1 MVPEKTSGDILYRAP
16 TVGELID
23 RRPMSRY
30 QIWTMALCGM
40 VIVLDGFDTQS
51 IGFLA
56 PSMAETLRVPVK
68 TFGPIFAAALV
79 GLMISS
85 MLSGPI
91 ADRWGRKGP
100 IVACTL
106 IFGMFAMLT
115 ARCTSFNELLAFR
128 FLTGLGL
135 GGALSN
141 SVALM
146 SEYAPKRLLAVIVS
160 IMFCG
165 MPAGAVLAT
174 QVSAVMLP
182 RWGWQSVFYAGGV
195 LPITLALLLVA
206 ILPESVRYMEVSGA
220 KQQKISRILA
230 RISPDLRDTA
240 FSRSVH
246 EDQRKNAPVVNLFT
260 EGRAA
265 GTILLWIPFFMNL
278 LMLYFVVFWLP
289 ALLRQTGKP
298 VSAGITAVM
307 LFSAGGIVG
316 SFLEGGFM
324 NRWGQMQV
332 LFAGFLATTLLI
344 ASLAYSNSFPLM
356 MAITLVLGFVV
367 QGAQGGLSAVAATF
381 YPTSIRSTGIG
392 WCLGV
397 GRIGSIVGPMLGGV
411 MLKLDWSPRQI
422 LLAGSIPA
430 LCAAAATFT
439 SLRFGSNV
447 AVEQQQA
454 GIVAEPTVMH

>member
-1 MVPEKTSGDILYRAP
+1 MEGAP
-16 TVGELID
+16 TVSELID
-23 RRPMSRY
+23 RRPMGRY
-30 QIWTMALCGM
+30 QLWTMALCGM

-56 PSMAETLRVPVK
+56 PSMAETLHIPVRN
-68 TFGPIFAAALV
+68 FGPIFVAALI

-85 MLSGPI
+85 MSSGPI
-91 ADRWGRKGP
+91 ADLWGRKWP
-100 IVACTL
+100 IVICTL
-106 IFGMFAMLT
+106 IFGLFAVLT
-115 ARCTSFNELLAFR
+115 PRCGTVYELVACR

-160 IMFCG
+160 MMFCG

-174 QVSAVMLP
+174 QVGALMLP

-195 LPITLALLLVA
+195 LPLTLALLLAA
-206 ILPESVRYMEVSGA
+206 ILPESVRYLEVSGA
-220 KQQKISRILA
+220 NPRKISRILA
-230 RISPDLRDTA
+230 RISPDLAGVPVSPAR
-240 FSRSVH
+240 VPN
-246 EDQRKNAPVVNLFT
+246 QQKNIPVVDLFT

-265 GTILLWIPFFMNL
+265 GTFLLWIPFFMNL

-298 VSAGITAVM
+298 ISAGLTAIM
-307 LFSAGGIVG
+307 LFSVGGIAG
-316 SFLEGGFM
+316 SAIEGSLM
-324 NRWGQMQV
+324 NRWGQLNV
-332 LFAGFLATTLLI
+332 LLADFLGTTLLI
-344 ASLAYSNSFPLM
+344 ACLAYSTSFALM
-356 MAITLVLGFVV
+356 MTITFVLGFVV

-397 GRIGSIVGPMLGGV
+397 GRVGSIVGPLLGGM
-411 MLKLDWSPRQI
+411 MLRLDWSPRQI
-422 LLAGSIPA
+422 LMAGAIPA
-430 LCAAAATFT
+430 LCAAAAAFT
-439 SLRFGSNV
+439 SLRLGSNLP
-447 AVEQQQA
+447 AAPSGAAIVEESA
-454 GIVAEPTVMH
+454 LSH

>member
-1 MVPEKTSGDILYRAP
+1 MNCAP
-16 TVGELID
+16 TVSEIID
-23 RRPMSRY
+23 QQPMGRY

-56 PSMAETLRVPVK
+56 PSMAETLRIPIK
-68 TFGPIFAAALV
+68 NFAPIFVAALI
-79 GLMISS
+79 GLMFSS

-100 IVACTL
+100 IVTCTL

-115 ARCTSFNELLAFR
+115 PQCTSLHQLVACR
-128 FLTGLGL
+128 LLTGLGL

-160 IMFCG
+160 MMFCG
-165 MPAGAVLAT
+165 MPTGAVLAT

-182 RWGWQSVFYAGGV
+182 RWGWQSVFYAGGI
-195 LPITLALLLVA
+195 LPLTLALLLIA
-206 ILPESVRYMEVSGA
+206 ILPESVRYLEVSGA
-220 KQQKISRILA
+220 NEGKISRILA
-230 RISPDLRDTA
+230 RISPALA
-240 FSRSVH
+240 NEPISRSEH
-246 EDQRKNAPVVNLFT
+246 QDQRRKAPVMNLFT

-265 GTILLWIPFFMNL
+265 GTILLWIPYFMNL

-298 VSAGITAVM
+298 VSAGITAIM
-307 LFSAGGIVG
+307 LFSVGGIAG
-316 SFLEGGFM
+316 SFVEGAFM
-324 NRWGQMQV
+324 NRWGAFTV
-332 LFAGFLATTLLI
+332 LLTEFLCTTLLI
-344 ASLAYSNSFPLM
+344 ASLAYSSSFPLM
-356 MAITLVLGFVV
+356 MTITFVLGFVV

-381 YPTSIRSTGIG
+381 YPISIRSTGIG

-397 GRIGSIVGPMLGGV
+397 GRIGSIVGPILGGV
-411 MLKLDWSPRQI
+411 MLKLDWSPREI

-430 LCAAAATFT
+430 LCAAAATFL
-439 SLRFGSNV
+439 SLRLRSNLP
-447 AVEQQQA
+447 AEQQKA
-454 GIVAEPTVMH
+454 GLAEQSPVFH

>member
-1 MVPEKTSGDILYRAP
+1 MARPP
-16 TVGELID
+16 TVNEIID
-23 RRPMSRY
+23 QRSMGPY

-56 PSMAETLRVPVK
+56 PSMADTLHVSVK

-91 ADRWGRKGP
+91 ADRWGRKWP

-106 IFGMFAMLT
+106 IFGTFAMLT
-115 ARCTSFNELLAFR
+115 ARCTSFDQLLAFR

-146 SEYAPKRLLAVIVS
+146 SEYAPKRLLSVIVS
-160 IMFCG
+160 MMFCG

-195 LPITLALLLVA
+195 LPLTLAILLIA
-206 ILPESVRYMEVSGA
+206 ILPESVRYLEVTGA
-220 KQQKISRILA
+220 PQQKISNILA
-230 RISPDLRDTA
+230 RIGPELRSTPI
-240 FSRSVH
+240 SRSGH
-246 EDQRKNAPVVNLFT
+246 QDQRTKAPVVNLFT

-265 GTILLWIPFFMNL
+265 GTILLWIPYFMNL

-298 VSAGITAVM
+298 VSAGITAIM
-307 LFSAGGIVG
+307 LFSVGGIAG
-316 SFLEGGFM
+316 SFVEGAFM
-324 NRWGQMQV
+324 NRWGAFPV
-332 LFAGFLATTLLI
+332 LLTEFLCTTLLI
-344 ASLAYSNSFPLM
+344 ASLAYSTSFSLM
-356 MAITLVLGFVV
+356 MVITFILGFVV

-381 YPTSIRSTGIG
+381 YPISIRSTGIG
-392 WCLGV
+392 WCLGI
-397 GRIGSIVGPMLGGV
+397 GRIGSIVGPILGGV
-411 MLKLDWSPRQI
+411 MLKLDWTPREI

-430 LCAAAATFT
+430 LAAAAATFA
-439 SLRFGSNV
+439 SLRLRTNV
-447 AVEQQQA
+447 PGEKTAA
-454 GIVAEPTVMH
+454 GIAEEPAVMH

>member
-1 MVPEKTSGDILYRAP
+1 MGRAP
-16 TVGELID
+16 TVSEIID
-23 RRPMSRY
+23 HRPMSRY
-30 QIWTMALCGM
+30 QLWTMALCAM

-56 PSMAETLRVPVK
+56 PSMADTLRVPVK

-100 IVACTL
+100 IVVCTL

-115 ARCTSFNELLAFR
+115 ARSNTLNELLALR

-146 SEYAPKRLLAVIVS
+146 SEYSPRRLLAVIVS

-182 RWGWQSVFYAGGV
+182 RWGWQSIFYAGGI
-195 LPITLALLLVA
+195 LPLTLAVLLAA
-206 ILPESVRYMEVSGA
+206 ILPESVRYLEVSGA
-220 KQQKISRILA
+220 NQRKISNILA
-230 RISPDLRDTA
+230 RISPELADA
-240 FSRSVH
+240 PISRSEH
-246 EDQRKNAPVVNLFT
+246 QDQRRNAPVINLFT

-298 VSAGITAVM
+298 VSAGITAIL
-307 LFSAGGIVG
+307 LFSVAGIAG
-316 SFLEGGFM
+316 SSTEGMLM
-324 NRWGQMQV
+324 NRCGAFPV
-332 LFAGFLATTLLI
+332 LLTEFLCTTLLI
-344 ASLAYSNSFPLM
+344 ACLAFSNSFALM
-356 MAITLVLGFVV
+356 MTITFVLGFVV

-381 YPTSIRSTGIG
+381 YPISIRSTGIG
-392 WCLGV
+392 WCLGI
-397 GRIGSIVGPMLGGV
+397 GRIGSIVGPLVGGLL
-411 MLKLDWSPRQI
+411 LKLDWSPREI

-430 LCAAAATFT
+430 LCAAVATFA
-439 SLRFGSNV
+439 SLRLRSNLP
-447 AVEQQQA
+447 EEETGA
-454 GIVAEPTVMH
+454 GIAEEPAVLH

>member
-1 MVPEKTSGDILYRAP
+1 VDRAP
-16 TVGELID
+16 TVSEMID
-23 RRPMSRY
+23 RRPMGPY

-56 PSMAETLRVPVK
+56 PSMADTLHVPVK

-106 IFGMFAMLT
+106 IFGTFAMLT
-115 ARCTSFNELLAFR
+115 ARCTSFNELLVFR

-160 IMFCG
+160 MMFCG
-165 MPAGAVLAT
+165 MPAGAVLGT

-182 RWGWQSVFYAGGV
+182 RWGWQSVFYAGGI
-195 LPITLALLLVA
+195 LPVTLALLLIA
-206 ILPESVRYMEVSGA
+206 ILPESVRYLEVSGA
-220 KQQKISRILA
+220 NQQKISKILA
-230 RISPDLRDTA
+230 RISPELA
-240 FSRSVH
+240 
-246 EDQRKNAPVVNLFT
+246 NAPVSRSENQDQRRKAPVINLFT

-265 GTILLWIPFFMNL
+265 GTILLWIPYFMNL
-278 LMLYFVVFWLP
+278 LMLYFIVFWLP
-289 ALLRQTGKP
+289 ALLRQSGKP

-307 LFSAGGIVG
+307 LFSVGGIAG
-316 SFLEGGFM
+316 SFIEGAFM
-324 NRWGQMQV
+324 NRWGAFPV
-332 LFAGFLATTLLI
+332 LLTEFLCTTLLI
-344 ASLAYSNSFPLM
+344 ASLAYSTSFPLM
-356 MAITLVLGFVV
+356 MTITFVLGFVV

-381 YPTSIRSTGIG
+381 YPISIRSTGIG

-397 GRIGSIVGPMLGGV
+397 GRIGSIVGPIIGG
-411 MLKLDWSPRQI
+411 MMMKLDWSPREI

-439 SLRFGSNV
+439 SLRLRSNLP
-447 AVEQQQA
+447 AKQQKPNLSEES
-454 GIVAEPTVMH
+454 VVLH

>member
-1 MVPEKTSGDILYRAP
+1 MVRAP
-16 TVGELID
+16 TINEIID
-23 RRPMSRY
+23 QRPMSRY

-56 PSMAETLRVPVK
+56 PSMAESLHIPIK
-68 TFGPIFAAALV
+68 TFGPIFVFALI

-85 MLSGPI
+85 MLSGPM
-91 ADRWGRKGP
+91 ADRWGRKWP
-100 IVACTL
+100 IVICTL
-106 IFGMFAMLT
+106 LFGMFAMLT
-115 ARCTSFNELLAFR
+115 ARCTTFNELLACR

-165 MPAGAVLAT
+165 MPTGAVLAT
-174 QVSAVMLP
+174 RVSAVMLP

-195 LPITLALLLVA
+195 LPLTLTLLLIA
-206 ILPESVRYMEVSGA
+206 ILPESVRYLEVSGA
-220 KQQKISRILA
+220 NQKQISGILA
-230 RISPDLRDTA
+230 RISPELA
-240 FSRSVH
+240 HAPISRSEH
-246 EDQRKNAPVVNLFT
+246 RDQRRNAPVINLFT

-265 GTILLWIPFFMNL
+265 GTILLWIPYFMNL
-278 LMLYFVVFWLP
+278 LILYFVVFWLP
-289 ALLRQTGKP
+289 ALLRQSGQP
-298 VSAGITAVM
+298 VTAGATAIL
-307 LFSAGGIVG
+307 LFSGGGIAG
-316 SFLEGGFM
+316 SFVEGNLM
-324 NRWGQMQV
+324 NRWGAFTV
-332 LFAGFLATTLLI
+332 LLAEFLCTTLLI
-344 ASLAYSNSFPLM
+344 ASLAYSNSFPVM
-356 MAITLVLGFVV
+356 MTITFVLGFVV

-381 YPTSIRSTGIG
+381 YPISIRSTGIG

-411 MLKLDWSPRQI
+411 MLKLDWSPREI

-430 LCAAAATFT
+430 LCAAAATFL
-439 SLRFGSNV
+439 SLRLRSNLS
-447 AVEQQQA
+447 AEQKEA
-454 GIVAEPTVMH
+454 GMAEEPAAMH

>member
-1 MVPEKTSGDILYRAP
+1 MERAP
-16 TVGELID
+16 TVSEIID
-23 RRPMSRY
+23 QRPMGRY

-68 TFGPIFAAALV
+68 TFGPVFAAALV

-85 MLSGPI
+85 MSSGPI

-100 IVACTL
+100 IVVCTL
-106 IFGMFAMLT
+106 IFGTFAMLT
-115 ARCTSFNELLAFR
+115 ARCTSLDQLLAFR

-160 IMFCG
+160 MMFCG

-174 QVSAVMLP
+174 QVSTVMLP
-182 RWGWQSVFYAGGV
+182 RWGWQSVFYAGGI
-195 LPITLALLLVA
+195 LPLTLALLLIA
-206 ILPESVRYMEVSGA
+206 ILPESVRYLEVSGA
-220 KQQKISRILA
+220 NQRKISKILA
-230 RISPDLRDTA
+230 RISPELSDA
-240 FSRSVH
+240 PISRSEH
-246 EDQRKNAPVVNLFT
+246 KDSRRNAPVINLFT

-265 GTILLWIPFFMNL
+265 GTVLLWIPYFMNL

-307 LFSAGGIVG
+307 LFSAGGIAG
-316 SFLEGGFM
+316 SFIEGTFM
-324 NRWGQMQV
+324 NRWGSFPV
-332 LFAGFLATTLLI
+332 LLTEFLCTTLLI
-344 ASLAYSNSFPLM
+344 AALAFSNSFALM
-356 MAITLVLGFVV
+356 MTITFVLGFVV

-381 YPTSIRSTGIG
+381 YPISIRSTGIG

-397 GRIGSIVGPMLGGV
+397 GRIGSIVGPILGGM
-411 MLKLDWSPRQI
+411 MLKLDWTPREI

-430 LCAAAATFT
+430 LCAAAATFL
-439 SLRFGSNV
+439 SMRLRSNMSPKRGN
-447 AVEQQQA
+447 ADL
-454 GIVAEPTVMH
+454 AEESAVMH

>member
-1 MVPEKTSGDILYRAP
+1 MQRVPTI
-16 TVGELID
+16 GEMID
-23 RRPMSRY
+23 QRPMGRY
-30 QIWTMALCGM
+30 QIWAMALCGA

-56 PSMAETLRVPVK
+56 PAMAETLRVPVK
-68 TFGPIFAAALV
+68 TFGPVFAAALV

-91 ADRWGRKGP
+91 ADRFGRKWP

-106 IFGMFAMLT
+106 IFGSFAMLT
-115 ARCTSFNELLAFR
+115 ARCTSFDQLLAFR

-182 RWGWQSVFYAGGV
+182 RWGWQSVFYSGGV
-195 LPITLALLLVA
+195 LPLTLALLLIA
-206 ILPESVRYMEVSGA
+206 MLPESVRYLEVTGA
-220 KQQKISRILA
+220 APRKISRILA
-230 RISPDLRDTA
+230 RISPELA
-240 FSRSVH
+240 NAPFSRS
-246 EDQRKNAPVVNLFT
+246 EKQDERTKAPVVNLFT

-298 VSAGITAVM
+298 VSAGITAIM
-307 LFSAGGIVG
+307 LFSVGGIAG
-316 SFLEGGFM
+316 SFFEGGFM
-324 NRWGQMQV
+324 NRWGAFTV
-332 LFAGFLATTLLI
+332 LLTDFLCITLLI
-344 ASLAYSNSFPLM
+344 AWLAYSNSFPLM
-356 MAITLVLGFVV
+356 MTITFLLGFVI

-381 YPTSIRSTGIG
+381 YPISIRSAGIG
-392 WCLGV
+392 WCLGI
-397 GRIGSIVGPMLGGV
+397 GRIGSIVGPMIGGA
-411 MLKLDWSPRQI
+411 MLKLDWTPREI
-422 LLAGSIPA
+422 LLAGAIPA
-430 LCAAAATFT
+430 LCASAATFI
-439 SLRFGSNV
+439 SLRLRTNIPAENKEG
-447 AVEQQQA
+447 
-454 GIVAEPTVMH
+454 GIVEEPAVLH

>member
-1 MVPEKTSGDILYRAP
+1 MERAP
-16 TVGELID
+16 TVSEIID
-23 RRPMSRY
+23 QRPMSRY

-56 PSMAETLRVPVK
+56 PSMAETLLVPVK

-106 IFGMFAMLT
+106 IFGTFAMLT
-115 ARCTSFNELLAFR
+115 ARCTSFDQLLAFR

-160 IMFCG
+160 MMFCG
-165 MPAGAVLAT
+165 MPAGAVLGT

-182 RWGWQSVFYAGGV
+182 RWGWQSVFYAGGI
-195 LPITLALLLVA
+195 LPLTLALLLMA
-206 ILPESVRYMEVSGA
+206 ILPESVRYLEVSGA
-220 KQQKISRILA
+220 NQRKISKILS
-230 RISPDLRDTA
+230 RISPELANAPISHSEHQD
-240 FSRSVH
+240 SR
-246 EDQRKNAPVVNLFT
+246 RNAPVINLFT
-260 EGRAA
+260 EGRAV
-265 GTILLWIPFFMNL
+265 GTILLWIPYFMNL

-307 LFSAGGIVG
+307 LFSIGGIAG
-316 SFLEGGFM
+316 SFIEGSFM
-324 NRWGQMQV
+324 NRWGAFPV
-332 LFAGFLATTLLI
+332 LLTEFFCTTFLI
-344 ASLAYSNSFPLM
+344 ACLAYSNSFSLM
-356 MAITLVLGFVV
+356 MSITFVLGFVV

-381 YPTSIRSTGIG
+381 YPISIRSTGIG

-397 GRIGSIVGPMLGGV
+397 GRIGSIVGPILGGM
-411 MLKLDWSPRQI
+411 MLKLDWTPREI

-430 LCAAAATFT
+430 LCAAAATFL
-439 SLRFGSNV
+439 SLWLRSNLPPDPQSARLAEES
-447 AVEQQQA
+447 AVL
-454 GIVAEPTVMH
+454 H

>member
-1 MVPEKTSGDILYRAP
+1 MERAP
-16 TVGELID
+16 TVSEIID
-23 RRPMSRY
+23 QRPMGRY

-56 PSMAETLRVPVK
+56 PSMADTLRVPVK

-91 ADRWGRKGP
+91 ADRWGRKWP

-106 IFGMFAMLT
+106 IFGTFAMLT
-115 ARCTSFNELLAFR
+115 ARSTSFDQLLAFR

-165 MPAGAVLAT
+165 MPTGAVLGT
-174 QVSAVMLP
+174 QLSAVMLP

-195 LPITLALLLVA
+195 LPLTLALLLIA
-206 ILPESVRYMEVSGA
+206 ILPESVRYLEVSGA
-220 KQQKISRILA
+220 DQRKIANILA
-230 RISPDLRDTA
+230 RISPELA
-240 FSRSVH
+240 GAPISRSQH
-246 EDQRKNAPVVNLFT
+246 QDQRRNAPVFNLFT
-260 EGRAA
+260 EGRAT
-265 GTILLWIPFFMNL
+265 GTILLWIPYFMNL

-298 VSAGITAVM
+298 VSAGITAIM
-307 LFSAGGIVG
+307 LFSVGGIAG
-316 SFLEGGFM
+316 SFVEGAFM
-324 NRWGQMQV
+324 NRWGAFNV
-332 LFAGFLATTLLI
+332 LLTEFLCTTLLI
-344 ASLAYSNSFPLM
+344 ASLAYSTAFPLM
-356 MAITLVLGFVV
+356 MAITFVLGFVV

-381 YPTSIRSTGIG
+381 YPISIRSTGIG

-411 MLKLDWSPRQI
+411 MLKLDWSPREI

-439 SLRFGSNV
+439 SLRLRSKLPAEREEAGF
-447 AVEQQQA
+447 VEES
-454 GIVAEPTVMH
+454 GVLH

>member
-1 MVPEKTSGDILYRAP
+1 
-16 TVGELID
+16 
-23 RRPMSRY
+23 
-30 QIWTMALCGM
+30 MA
-40 VIVLDGFDTQS
+40 D
-51 IGFLA
+51 
-56 PSMAETLRVPVK
+56 TLRVPVK

-91 ADRWGRKGP
+91 ADRWGRKWP

-106 IFGMFAMLT
+106 IFGTFAMLT
-115 ARCTSFNELLAFR
+115 ARCTSFDQLLAFR

-165 MPAGAVLAT
+165 MPTGAVLGT

-195 LPITLALLLVA
+195 LPLTLALLLIA
-206 ILPESVRYMEVSGA
+206 ILPESVRYLEVSGA
-220 KQQKISRILA
+220 NQRKISKILA
-230 RISPDLRDTA
+230 RISPELA
-240 FSRSVH
+240 ESPVSPSEH
-246 EDQRKNAPVVNLFT
+246 QDQRRNAPVVNLFT
-260 EGRAA
+260 QGRAA

-298 VSAGITAVM
+298 VSAGMTAIM
-307 LFSAGGIVG
+307 LFSVGGIAG
-316 SFLEGGFM
+316 SFIEGNFM
-324 NRWGQMQV
+324 NRWGAFPV
-332 LFAGFLATTLLI
+332 LLTEFLCTTLLI
-344 ASLAYSNSFPLM
+344 ASLAYSTSFPLM
-356 MAITLVLGFVV
+356 MTITFVLGFVV

-381 YPTSIRSTGIG
+381 YPISIRSTGIG

-397 GRIGSIVGPMLGGV
+397 GRIGSIVGPILGGV
-411 MLKLDWSPRQI
+411 MLKLDWSPREI

-439 SLRFGSNV
+439 SLRLRTNLP
-447 AVEQQQA
+447 AEQQNPGMVEESA
-454 GIVAEPTVMH
+454 LSH

>member
-1 MVPEKTSGDILYRAP
+1 MEGAP
-16 TVGELID
+16 TVSELID
-23 RRPMSRY
+23 RRPMGRY
-30 QIWTMALCGM
+30 QLWTMALCGM

-56 PSMAETLRVPVK
+56 PSMAETLHIPVK
-68 TFGPIFAAALV
+68 NFGPIFVAALI

-85 MLSGPI
+85 MSSGPI
-91 ADRWGRKGP
+91 ADLWGRKWP
-100 IVACTL
+100 IVICTL
-106 IFGMFAMLT
+106 IFGLFAVLT
-115 ARCTSFNELLAFR
+115 PRCGTVYELVACR

-160 IMFCG
+160 MMFCG

-174 QVSAVMLP
+174 QVGALMLP

-195 LPITLALLLVA
+195 LPLTLALLLAA
-206 ILPESVRYMEVSGA
+206 ILPESVRYLEVSGA
-220 KQQKISRILA
+220 NPRKISRILA
-230 RISPDLRDTA
+230 RISPDLAGVPVSLGRVPN
-240 FSRSVH
+240 R
-246 EDQRKNAPVVNLFT
+246 QKNIPVVDLFT

-265 GTILLWIPFFMNL
+265 GTFLLWIPFFMNL

-298 VSAGITAVM
+298 ISAGLTAIM
-307 LFSAGGIVG
+307 LFSVGGIAG
-316 SFLEGGFM
+316 SAIEGSLM
-324 NRWGQMQV
+324 NRWGQLNV
-332 LFAGFLATTLLI
+332 LLADFLGTTLLI
-344 ASLAYSNSFPLM
+344 ACLAYSTSFALM
-356 MAITLVLGFVV
+356 MTITFVLGFVV

-397 GRIGSIVGPMLGGV
+397 GRVGSIVGPLLGGM

-422 LLAGSIPA
+422 LLAGAIPA
-430 LCAAAATFT
+430 LCAAAAAFT
-439 SLRFGSNV
+439 SLRLGSNLP
-447 AVEQQQA
+447 AAPSGTAIVEESA
-454 GIVAEPTVMH
+454 LSH

>member
-1 MVPEKTSGDILYRAP
+1 MERAP
-16 TVGELID
+16 TIHEIID
-23 RRPMSRY
+23 QRPMGRF
-30 QIWTMALCGM
+30 QIWTMALCGT

-56 PSMAETLRVPVK
+56 PSMAESLRIPIK
-68 TFGPIFAAALV
+68 NFGPIFVFALI

-91 ADRWGRKGP
+91 ADRWGRKWP
-100 IVACTL
+100 IVTCTL
-106 IFGMFAMLT
+106 VFGLFAMLT
-115 ARCTSFNELLAFR
+115 ARCTTFDQLLACR

-174 QVSAVMLP
+174 RVSAVMLP

-195 LPITLALLLVA
+195 LPLTLSLLLIA
-206 ILPESVRYMEVSGA
+206 ILPESVRYLEVSGA
-220 KQQKISRILA
+220 NQRKISKILA
-230 RISPDLRDTA
+230 RISPELA
-240 FSRSVH
+240 
-246 EDQRKNAPVVNLFT
+246 NAPVSRSQHQDRRRKAPVINLFT

-265 GTILLWIPFFMNL
+265 GTILLWIPYFMNL
-278 LMLYFVVFWLP
+278 LMLYFIVFWLP

-298 VSAGITAVM
+298 VSAGITAIM
-307 LFSAGGIVG
+307 LFSIGGIAG
-316 SFLEGGFM
+316 SFIEGGFM
-324 NRWGQMQV
+324 NRWGAFPV
-332 LFAGFLATTLLI
+332 LLTEFLCTTALI

-356 MAITLVLGFVV
+356 MTITFVLGFVV

-381 YPTSIRSTGIG
+381 YPISIRSTGIG

-397 GRIGSIVGPMLGGV
+397 GRIGSIVGPMLGGI
-411 MLKLDWSPRQI
+411 MLKLNWTPREI

-439 SLRFGSNV
+439 SLRLRTNLPADQSQHPIIEEQ
-447 AVEQQQA
+447 AVSSS
-454 GIVAEPTVMH
+454 

>member
-1 MVPEKTSGDILYRAP
+1 MERPP
-16 TVGELID
+16 TVSEIID
-23 RRPMSRY
+23 QRPMGRY
-30 QIWTMALCGM
+30 QIWTMTLCGM

-56 PSMAETLRVPVK
+56 PSMAESLHIPIRN
-68 TFGPIFAAALV
+68 FGPIFVFALI

-91 ADRWGRKGP
+91 ADRWGRKWP
-100 IVACTL
+100 IVSCTL
-106 IFGMFAMLT
+106 IFGLFAMLT
-115 ARCTSFNELLAFR
+115 ARCTTIDQLLACR

-160 IMFCG
+160 MMFCG

-174 QVSAVMLP
+174 RVSAVMLP

-195 LPITLALLLVA
+195 LPLTLALLLIT
-206 ILPESVRYMEVSGA
+206 ILPESVRYLEVSGA
-220 KQQKISRILA
+220 DQRKISKILA
-230 RISPDLRDTA
+230 RISPELGQA
-240 FSRSVH
+240 AVSRSQH
-246 EDQRKNAPVVNLFT
+246 QDQRRNAPVLSLFT

-298 VSAGITAVM
+298 VSAGATAIM
-307 LFSAGGIVG
+307 LFSVAGIAG
-316 SFLEGGFM
+316 SFVEGNLM
-324 NRWGQMQV
+324 NLWGAFPV
-332 LFAGFLATTLLI
+332 LLTEFLCTTLLI
-344 ASLAYSNSFPLM
+344 ASLAYSSSFALM
-356 MAITLVLGFVV
+356 MTITFILGVFV

-381 YPTSIRSTGIG
+381 YPISIRSTGIG

-397 GRIGSIVGPMLGGV
+397 GRIGSIVGPMIGGM
-411 MLKLDWSPRQI
+411 MLKLNWTPRQI
-422 LLAGSIPA
+422 LLAGAIPA
-430 LCAAAATFT
+430 LCAAAATFL
-439 SLRFGSNV
+439 SMRLRSN
-447 AVEQQQA
+447 APAKQQNA
-454 GIVAEPTVMH
+454 DLAEESAIVH

>member
-1 MVPEKTSGDILYRAP
+1 MERAP
-16 TVGELID
+16 TVSEMID
-23 RRPMSRY
+23 QRPMGRY

-56 PSMAETLRVPVK
+56 PSMAETLHVPIK

-91 ADRWGRKGP
+91 ADRWGRKWP
-100 IVACTL
+100 IIACTL
-106 IFGMFAMLT
+106 IFGTFAMLT
-115 ARCTSFNELLAFR
+115 ARCTSFDQLLAFR

-165 MPAGAVLAT
+165 MPTGAVLGT

-195 LPITLALLLVA
+195 LPITLALLLIA
-206 ILPESVRYMEVSGA
+206 ILPESVRYLEVSGA
-220 KQQKISRILA
+220 NQRKIVRILA
-230 RISPDLRDTA
+230 RISPELA
-240 FSRSVH
+240 EVPISRSEH
-246 EDQRKNAPVVNLFT
+246 QDQRRNAPVLNLFT
-260 EGRAA
+260 QGRAA

-298 VSAGITAVM
+298 VSAGITAIM
-307 LFSAGGIVG
+307 LFSVGGIAG
-316 SFLEGGFM
+316 SFVEGNLM
-324 NRWGQMQV
+324 NRWGAFVV
-332 LFAGFLATTLLI
+332 LLTEFLCTTLLI
-344 ASLAYSNSFPLM
+344 ASLAYSASFPLM
-356 MAITLVLGFVV
+356 MTITFVLGFAV

-381 YPTSIRSTGIG
+381 YPISIRSTGIG

-397 GRIGSIVGPMLGGV
+397 GRIGSIVGPMLGGM
-411 MLKLDWSPRQI
+411 MLKLDWSPREI

-439 SLRFGSNV
+439 SLRLHSNLP
-447 AVEQQQA
+447 AEQTGA
-454 GIVAEPTVMH
+454 GIVTEPAAFH

>member
-1 MVPEKTSGDILYRAP
+1 MERAP
-16 TVGELID
+16 TVSEIID
-23 RRPMSRY
+23 QRPMGRY
-30 QIWTMALCGM
+30 QVWTMALCGM

-91 ADRWGRKGP
+91 ADRWGRKWP

-106 IFGMFAMLT
+106 IFGTFAMLT
-115 ARCTSFNELLAFR
+115 ARCTSFDQLLAFR

-195 LPITLALLLVA
+195 LPVTLALLLIA
-206 ILPESVRYMEVSGA
+206 ILPESARYLEVSGA
-220 KQQKISRILA
+220 NQRKISRILA
-230 RISPDLRDTA
+230 RISPELATA
-240 FSRSVH
+240 PLSRSEH
-246 EDQRKNAPVVNLFT
+246 QDQRTKAPVINLFT

-298 VSAGITAVM
+298 VSAGATAIM
-307 LFSAGGIVG
+307 LFSLGGVAG
-316 SFLEGGFM
+316 SFIEGNLM
-324 NRWGQMQV
+324 NRWGAFAV
-332 LFAGFLATTLLI
+332 LLTEFLCTTLLI
-344 ASLAYSNSFPLM
+344 ACLAYSNWFPLM
-356 MAITLVLGFVV
+356 MTITFVLGFAV

-381 YPTSIRSTGIG
+381 YPISIRSTGIG
-392 WCLGV
+392 WCLGI
-397 GRIGSIVGPMLGGV
+397 GRIGSIVGPIVGGV
-411 MLKLDWSPRQI
+411 MLKLNWSPREI

-439 SLRFGSNV
+439 SLRLRSNLP
-447 AVEQQQA
+447 AEKKSA
-454 GIVAEPTVMH
+454 GIIETSTVLH

>member
-1 MVPEKTSGDILYRAP
+1 MDRAP
-16 TVGELID
+16 TISETID
-23 RRPMSRY
+23 QRPMSRY

-56 PSMAETLRVPVK
+56 PSIAESLHIPIK
-68 TFGPIFAAALV
+68 TFAPIFVAALI

-91 ADRWGRKGP
+91 ADRWGRKWP

-115 ARCTSFNELLAFR
+115 SRCTTFDQLVACR

-165 MPAGAVLAT
+165 MPTGTVLAT
-174 QVSAVMLP
+174 RVSAAMLP
-182 RWGWQSVFYAGGV
+182 RWGWQSIFYAGGI
-195 LPITLALLLVA
+195 LPLTLALLLIA
-206 ILPESVRYMEVSGA
+206 ILPESVRYLEVSGA
-220 KQQKISRILA
+220 NQQKISKILG
-230 RISPDLRDTA
+230 RISPELADAPL
-240 FSRSVH
+240 SRSRQQ
-246 EDQRKNAPVVNLFT
+246 DQRRNAPVISLFT
-260 EGRAA
+260 EGRTA

-289 ALLRQTGKP
+289 ALLRQNGKP
-298 VSAGITAVM
+298 VSAGATAIM
-307 LFSAGGIVG
+307 LFSVGGIAG
-316 SFLEGGFM
+316 SFVEGNLM
-324 NRWGQMQV
+324 NRWGAFPV
-332 LFAGFLATTLLI
+332 LLTEFLCTTLLI
-344 ASLAYSNSFPLM
+344 ASLAFSNSFPLM
-356 MAITLVLGFVV
+356 MAITFVLGFVV

-381 YPTSIRSTGIG
+381 YPISIRSTGIG

-397 GRIGSIVGPMLGGV
+397 GRVGSIVGPMLGGI
-411 MLKLDWSPRQI
+411 MLKLNWSPREI

-430 LCAAAATFT
+430 LCAAVSTFT
-439 SLRFGSNV
+439 SLRLRSNLP
-447 AVEQQQA
+447 AEQPEA
-454 GIVAEPTVMH
+454 GIVEEPAVLH

>member
-1 MVPEKTSGDILYRAP
+1 MPRLP
-16 TVGELID
+16 TVSDLID
-23 RRPMSRY
+23 QRPMGRF
-30 QIWTMALCGM
+30 QIWTMALCGL

-56 PSMAETLRVPVK
+56 PSMAESLRVPVK
-68 TFGPIFAAALV
+68 TFGPVFAAALV

-85 MLSGPI
+85 MFSGPI
-91 ADRWGRKGP
+91 ADRWGRKWP

-106 IFGMFAMLT
+106 IFGTFAMLT
-115 ARCTSFNELLAFR
+115 ARCTSFDQLLAFR

-174 QVSAVMLP
+174 QVSAIMLP
-182 RWGWQSVFYAGGV
+182 RWGWQSVFFAGGI
-195 LPITLALLLVA
+195 LPLTLALLLIA
-206 ILPESVRYMEVSGA
+206 ILPESVRYLEVSGA
-220 KQQKISRILA
+220 NQNKISSILA
-230 RISPDLRDTA
+230 RISPELRKTPI
-240 FSRSVH
+240 SRS
-246 EDQRKNAPVVNLFT
+246 ELKDQRTKAPVINLFT

-298 VSAGITAVM
+298 VSAGITAIM
-307 LFSAGGIVG
+307 LFSVGGIVG
-316 SFLEGGFM
+316 SFVEGGFM
-324 NRWGQMQV
+324 NRWGAFPV
-332 LFAGFLATTLLI
+332 LLTEFLCTTALI
-344 ASLAYSNSFPLM
+344 ASLAYSTSFPLM
-356 MAITLVLGFVV
+356 MAVTFVLGFVV

-381 YPTSIRSTGIG
+381 YPISIRSTGIG

-397 GRIGSIVGPMLGGV
+397 GRIGSIVGPILGGM
-411 MLKLDWSPRQI
+411 MLKLDWTAREI

-430 LCAAAATFT
+430 LCAAAATFA
-439 SLRFGSNV
+439 SLRLKSR
-447 AVEQQQA
+447 QP
-454 GIVAEPTVMH
+454 AENAST

>member
-1 MVPEKTSGDILYRAP
+1 MGRAP
-16 TVGELID
+16 TVSEIID
-23 RRPMSRY
+23 QRTMGRY

-56 PSMAETLRVPVK
+56 PSMAESLHVPVK

-106 IFGMFAMLT
+106 IFGTFAMLT
-115 ARCTSFNELLAFR
+115 ARCTSFDQLLACR

-160 IMFCG
+160 MMFCG

-182 RWGWQSVFYAGGV
+182 RWGWQSVFYAGGI
-195 LPITLALLLVA
+195 LPLTLALLLIA
-206 ILPESVRYMEVSGA
+206 ILPESVRYLEVSGA
-220 KQQKISRILA
+220 DQLKISKILA
-230 RISPDLRDTA
+230 RISPELA
-240 FSRSVH
+240 GASVSRSEH
-246 EDQRKNAPVVNLFT
+246 QDQRRKAPVVNLFT

-265 GTILLWIPFFMNL
+265 GTILLWIPYFMNL
-278 LMLYFVVFWLP
+278 LILYFVVFWLP

-298 VSAGITAVM
+298 VSAGATAIM
-307 LFSAGGIVG
+307 LFSVGGIAG
-316 SFLEGGFM
+316 SFVEGNLM
-324 NRWGQMQV
+324 NRWGAFTV
-332 LFAGFLATTLLI
+332 LLTEFLCTTLLI

-356 MAITLVLGFVV
+356 MTITFVLGFVV

-381 YPTSIRSTGIG
+381 YPISIRSTGIG

-397 GRIGSIVGPMLGGV
+397 GRIGSIVGPLLGGV
-411 MLKLDWSPRQI
+411 MLKLDWSPREI
-422 LLAGSIPA
+422 LIAGSIPA

-439 SLRFGSNV
+439 SLRLRSNLP
-447 AVEQQQA
+447 VEPQEA
-454 GIVAEPTVMH
+454 GIVEESALWH

>member
-1 MVPEKTSGDILYRAP
+1 MERAP
-16 TVGELID
+16 TVSEIID
-23 RRPMSRY
+23 RRPMGRY
-30 QIWTMALCGM
+30 QFWTMALCGM

-56 PSMAETLRVPVK
+56 PSMAETLHVPVK
-68 TFGPIFAAALV
+68 TFGPVFAAALV

-100 IVACTL
+100 IVTCTL
-106 IFGMFAMLT
+106 IFGLFAVLT
-115 ARCTSFNELLAFR
+115 ARCTSFNQLLAFR

-160 IMFCG
+160 MMFCG

-174 QVSAVMLP
+174 LVSPTMLP
-182 RWGWQSVFYAGGV
+182 RWGWQSVFYAGGI
-195 LPITLALLLVA
+195 LPLTLALLLIA
-206 ILPESVRYMEVSGA
+206 ILPESVRYLEVSGA
-220 KQQKISRILA
+220 NRQKISKILA
-230 RISPDLRDTA
+230 RISPELSNA
-240 FSRSVH
+240 PLSRAEHHDS
-246 EDQRKNAPVVNLFT
+246 RRNAPVINLFT

-265 GTILLWIPFFMNL
+265 GTILLWIPYFMNL

-307 LFSAGGIVG
+307 LFSIGGIAG
-316 SFLEGGFM
+316 SFIEGTFM
-324 NRWGQMQV
+324 NRWGAFPV
-332 LFAGFLATTLLI
+332 LVAEFFCTTLLI
-344 ASLAYSNSFPLM
+344 ACLAYSNSFPLM
-356 MAITLVLGFVV
+356 MSITFVLGFVV

-381 YPTSIRSTGIG
+381 YPISIRSTGIG

-397 GRIGSIVGPMLGGV
+397 GRIGSIVGPILGGM
-411 MLKLDWSPRQI
+411 MLKLDWTPREI

-430 LCAAAATFT
+430 LCAAAATFL
-439 SLRFGSNV
+439 SMRLRSN
-447 AVEQQQA
+447 APAKQQNTDLA
-454 GIVAEPTVMH
+454 EESAIVH

>member
-1 MVPEKTSGDILYRAP
+1 MEQAP
-16 TVGELID
+16 TVSQIID
-23 RRPMSRY
+23 QRPMGRY

-56 PSMAETLRVPVK
+56 PSMAETLHIPIN
-68 TFGPIFAAALV
+68 TFAPIFVAALI
-79 GLMISS
+79 GLMLSS
-85 MLSGPI
+85 MSSGPI
-91 ADRWGRKGP
+91 ADRWGRKWP
-100 IVACTL
+100 IVVCTL
-106 IFGMFAMLT
+106 TFGMFAMLT
-115 ARCTSFNELLAFR
+115 SRCNTFNELVACR

-174 QVSAVMLP
+174 RVSAAMLP

-195 LPITLALLLVA
+195 LPLTLAVLLIA
-206 ILPESVRYMEVSGA
+206 ILPESVRYLEVSGA
-220 KQQKISRILA
+220 DQRKISRILG
-230 RISPDLRDTA
+230 RISPELAEAPR
-240 FSRSVH
+240 SRSQVQ
-246 EDQRKNAPVVNLFT
+246 DRRRNAPVTSLFT

-298 VSAGITAVM
+298 VSAGATAIM
-307 LFSAGGIVG
+307 LFSVGGIAG
-316 SFLEGGFM
+316 SFVEGNLM
-324 NRWGQMQV
+324 NRWGAFKV
-332 LFAGFLATTLLI
+332 LLVEFLCTTLLI
-344 ASLAYSNSFPLM
+344 ASLAFSNSFLLM
-356 MAITLVLGFVV
+356 MTITFVLGFAV

-381 YPTSIRSTGIG
+381 YPISIRSTGIG

-397 GRIGSIVGPMLGGV
+397 GRIGSIVGPMIGGV
-411 MLKLDWSPRQI
+411 MLKLDWSPREI

-430 LCAAAATFT
+430 LCAAVATFT
-439 SLRFGSNV
+439 SLRLRSNLTAERTENEATEEP
-447 AVEQQQA
+447 AVSSS
-454 GIVAEPTVMH
+454 

>member
-1 MVPEKTSGDILYRAP
+1 MGRAP
-16 TVGELID
+16 TVSEIID
-23 RRPMSRY
+23 QRTMGRY

-56 PSMAETLRVPVK
+56 PSMAESLHVPVK
-68 TFGPIFAAALV
+68 AFGPIFAAALV

-100 IVACTL
+100 IVTCTL
-106 IFGMFAMLT
+106 IFGTFAMLT
-115 ARCTSFNELLAFR
+115 ARCTSFDQLLACR

-160 IMFCG
+160 MIFCG

-182 RWGWQSVFYAGGV
+182 RWGWQSVFYAGGI
-195 LPITLALLLVA
+195 LPLTLALLLIT
-206 ILPESVRYMEVSGA
+206 ILPESVRYLEVSGA
-220 KQQKISRILA
+220 DQLKISKILA
-230 RISPDLRDTA
+230 RISPEFAGASVSRSEHQDLR
-240 FSRSVH
+240 
-246 EDQRKNAPVVNLFT
+246 RKAPVVNLFT

-265 GTILLWIPFFMNL
+265 GTILLWIPYFMNL

-298 VSAGITAVM
+298 VSAGATAIM
-307 LFSAGGIVG
+307 LFSVGGIAG
-316 SFLEGGFM
+316 SFVEGNLM
-324 NRWGQMQV
+324 NRWGAFTV
-332 LFAGFLATTLLI
+332 LLTEFLCTTLLI

-356 MAITLVLGFVV
+356 MTITFVLGFVV

-381 YPTSIRSTGIG
+381 YPISIRSTGIG

-397 GRIGSIVGPMLGGV
+397 GRIGSIVGPLLGGV
-411 MLKLDWSPRQI
+411 MLKLDWSPREI

-439 SLRFGSNV
+439 SLRLRSNLP
-447 AVEQQQA
+447 AEPKET
-454 GIVAEPTVMH
+454 GIVEESALSH

>member
-1 MVPEKTSGDILYRAP
+1 MDRAP
-16 TVGELID
+16 TVSEFID
-23 RRPMSRY
+23 RRPMGRY
-30 QIWTMALCGM
+30 QFWTMALCGM

-56 PSMAETLRVPVK
+56 PSMAESLHIPIK
-68 TFGPIFAAALV
+68 NFGPIFAAALV

-91 ADRWGRKGP
+91 ADRWGRKWP
-100 IVACTL
+100 IVASTL
-106 IFGMFAMLT
+106 IFGIFAVLT
-115 ARCTSFNELLAFR
+115 SQCTTFEQLRACR

-146 SEYAPKRLLAVIVS
+146 SEYAPKRILAVIVS
-160 IMFCG
+160 MMFCG

-182 RWGWQSVFYAGGV
+182 RWGWQSVFYAGGA
-195 LPITLALLLVA
+195 LPLTLALLLIA
-206 ILPESVRYMEVSGA
+206 ILPESVRYLEVSGA
-220 KQQKISRILA
+220 DQRKISKILA
-230 RISPDLRDTA
+230 RISPELA
-240 FSRSVH
+240 EAPISRSVH
-246 EDQRKNAPVVNLFT
+246 QDQRRKAPVVNLFT

-265 GTILLWIPFFMNL
+265 GTILLWIPYFMNL

-298 VSAGITAVM
+298 VSAGATAIM
-307 LFSAGGIVG
+307 LFSVGGIAG
-316 SFLEGGFM
+316 SFIEGNLM
-324 NRWGQMQV
+324 NRWGAFPV
-332 LFAGFLATTLLI
+332 LLAEFLCTTLLI

-356 MAITLVLGFVV
+356 MSITFVLGFVV

-381 YPTSIRSTGIG
+381 YPISIRSTGIG

-397 GRIGSIVGPMLGGV
+397 GRIGSIVGPLLGGV
-411 MLKLDWSPRQI
+411 MLKLDWSPREI

-439 SLRFGSNV
+439 SLRLRSNLP
-447 AVEQQQA
+447 AEQPAA
-454 GIVAEPTVMH
+454 GIVEESALSH

>member
-1 MVPEKTSGDILYRAP
+1 MERAP
-16 TVGELID
+16 TVSEIID
-23 RRPMSRY
+23 QRPMGRY
-30 QIWTMALCGM
+30 QIWTMALCGL

-56 PSMAETLRVPVK
+56 PSMAETLHVPVK

-106 IFGMFAMLT
+106 IFGTFAMLT
-115 ARCTSFNELLAFR
+115 ARCTSFDQLLTFR

-165 MPAGAVLAT
+165 MPTGAVLGT

-182 RWGWQSVFYAGGV
+182 RWGWQSVFYAGGI
-195 LPITLALLLVA
+195 LPLTLALLLIA
-206 ILPESVRYMEVSGA
+206 ILPESVRYLEVSGA
-220 KQQKISRILA
+220 NQRKISKILA
-230 RISPDLRDTA
+230 RISPELADAPT
-240 FSRSVH
+240 SRS
-246 EDQRKNAPVVNLFT
+246 EIQDQRRNAPVVNLFT

-298 VSAGITAVM
+298 VTAGMTAIM
-307 LFSAGGIVG
+307 LFSVGGIAG
-316 SFLEGGFM
+316 SFVEGGFM
-324 NRWGQMQV
+324 NRWGAFPV
-332 LFAGFLATTLLI
+332 LLTEFLCTTLLI

-356 MAITLVLGFVV
+356 MTITFVLGFVV

-381 YPTSIRSTGIG
+381 YPISIRSTGIG
-392 WCLGV
+392 WCLGI

-411 MLKLDWSPRQI
+411 MLKLDWSPREI

-430 LCAAAATFT
+430 LCAAAATFM
-439 SLRFGSNV
+439 SLRLRTNLP
-447 AVEQQQA
+447 AEQQHPDL
-454 GIVAEPTVMH
+454 AEESALSH

>member
-1 MVPEKTSGDILYRAP
+1 MERAP
-16 TVGELID
+16 TVSEIID
-23 RRPMSRY
+23 QRPMGHY

-56 PSMAETLRVPVK
+56 PSMAETLHVPVK

-106 IFGMFAMLT
+106 IFGTFAMLT
-115 ARCTSFNELLAFR
+115 ARCVSFDQLFACR

-160 IMFCG
+160 MMFCG
-165 MPAGAVLAT
+165 MPTGAVLAT

-182 RWGWQSVFYAGGV
+182 RWGWQSVFYAGGI
-195 LPITLALLLVA
+195 LPLTLALILIA
-206 ILPESVRYMEVSGA
+206 ILPESVRYLEVSGA
-220 KQQKISRILA
+220 NQRRISRILA
-230 RISPDLRDTA
+230 RISPELAGTST
-240 FSRSVH
+240 SRSEH
-246 EDQRKNAPVVNLFT
+246 QDERRKAPVVNLFT

-265 GTILLWIPFFMNL
+265 GTILLWIPYFMNL

-298 VSAGITAVM
+298 VTAGMTAIM
-307 LFSAGGIVG
+307 LFSVGGIAG
-316 SFLEGGFM
+316 SFVEGNLM
-324 NRWGQMQV
+324 NRWGAFTV
-332 LFAGFLATTLLI
+332 LLTEFLCTTLLI

-356 MAITLVLGFVV
+356 MTITFVLGFVV

-381 YPTSIRSTGIG
+381 YPISIRSTGIG

-397 GRIGSIVGPMLGGV
+397 GRIGSIVGPLLGGV
-411 MLKLDWSPRQI
+411 MLKLDWSPREI

-430 LCAAAATFT
+430 LCAAAATFM
-439 SLRFGSNV
+439 SLRLRSNLP
-447 AVEQQQA
+447 AEPQEA
-454 GIVAEPTVMH
+454 GIVEESALSH